1 MDTSVCRASTSVPRL
16 SISSFT
22 PLKRST
28 LRAQMATFAP
38 SSAKRRAQERVP
50 PVTTATLFER
60 PRSTH
65 PLLGQLPDLSN
76 SPMDFLHQREN
87 RLLQSLY
94 LRLEVEGVEIE
105 NDCSA
110 TTATSIVNGAQGLHL
125 FGGFHAHGDRDFV
138 KTGRH
143 GKSELHHD
151 ESSFIF
157 PSGNQRE
164 TRESSAPDRFRRLQG
179 LNFLRKEAECRSR

>member
-1 MDTSVCRASTSVPRL
+1 MDTSACRASTSVPRS

-22 PLKRST
+22 TFKRST
-28 LRAQMATFAP
+28 LRAQRATFAP
-38 SSAKRRAQERVP
+38 SSAKRRAQDLPTPRVP

-76 SPMDFLHQREN
+76 SPMDCLHQREN

-94 LRLEVEGVEIE
+94 LRLEAEGVEIE

-110 TTATSIVNGAQGLHL
+110 TTATCIGNAAQDLH
-125 FGGFHAHGDRDFV
+125 
-138 KTGRH
+138 K
-143 GKSELHHD
+143 
-151 ESSFIF
+151 
-157 PSGNQRE
+157 
-164 TRESSAPDRFRRLQG
+164 
-179 LNFLRKEAECRSR
+179 